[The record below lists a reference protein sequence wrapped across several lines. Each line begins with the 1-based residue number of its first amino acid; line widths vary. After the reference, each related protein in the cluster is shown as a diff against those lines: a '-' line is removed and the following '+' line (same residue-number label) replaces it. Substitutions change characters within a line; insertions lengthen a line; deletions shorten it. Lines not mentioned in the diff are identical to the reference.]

1 MKYELRRNLGR
12 KKMFYKKIYSK
23 YKLKKSYI
31 KVQKLNTLKHLKVF
45 LQNHYTSAG
54 CFCSQFFLN

>member
-1 MKYELRRNLGR
+1 
-12 KKMFYKKIYSK
+12 MFYKKIYSK

-45 LQNHYTSAG
+45 LQNHYTSVG